1 MSIVIVYIIFIIIY
15 FMRNRI
21 LSKDD
26 DNVKEYFSPQKRK
39 QENSIQVWQ
48 GYMSIALNST
58 EAGVRQFLS

>member
-1 MSIVIVYIIFIIIY
+1 MSILINYIVIIFIY

-26 DNVKEYFSPQKRK
+26 DNVKDYFSPQKRK
-39 QENSIQVWQ
+39 QDNTVQIWQ